1 MPGNLPPFAG
11 NPPFGAAKRVLG
23 LLTRHANYPS
33 QSAARVDSAEAACR
47 GPLQHNLWVFGPE
60 YSLMA
65 SNEQLQSIIRE
76 YTKQHYEGSD
86 AKDRPDLF
94 LAGNILKQ
102 HLLIE
107 FKRPSV
113 TVGRKAESQANEY
126 ADRLRPQNI
135 AIDCWQEGANPI
147 FSTRNSFPPKSHSIQ
162 QKYRRFCQP
171 WGN

>member
-1 MPGNLPPFAG
+1 
-11 NPPFGAAKRVLG
+11 
-23 LLTRHANYPS
+23 
-33 QSAARVDSAEAACR
+33 
-47 GPLQHNLWVFGPE
+47 
-60 YSLMA
+60 MA